1 MKSSLEYKIQ
11 IDLLTLNII
20 IWVLLFFKMLNK
32 QIVSVFFCE
41 MKREVKYLY
50 PTLDHIKIF
59 ILLYWALNE

>member
-32 QIVSVFFCE
+32 QIVSVFL
-41 MKREVKYLY
+41 KREVKYLY

-59 ILLYWALNE
+59 ILLHWDLNE